1 MSSYAKIST
10 SLYCVSNVNWKHL
23 RREESMLSLRA
34 SGSFKDRFPC
44 LVCAIFQMLYT
55 LTCTG
60 TVKYIHMCKSAT
72 EVFWKVAK
80 VKIMHDF
87 TYFKL

>member
-10 SLYCVSNVNWKHL
+10 SLFSFSNVSGKLL
-23 RREESMLSLRA
+23 RKEESMLSLRA
-34 SGSFKDRFPC
+34 SRSFKDRFPC
-44 LVCAIFQMLYT
+44 LVCSIFQMLYT

-60 TVKYIHMCKSAT
+60 TVKYIHRCKSAID
-72 EVFWKVAK
+72 VFWKVAK
-80 VKIMHDF
+80 VKFVHDF